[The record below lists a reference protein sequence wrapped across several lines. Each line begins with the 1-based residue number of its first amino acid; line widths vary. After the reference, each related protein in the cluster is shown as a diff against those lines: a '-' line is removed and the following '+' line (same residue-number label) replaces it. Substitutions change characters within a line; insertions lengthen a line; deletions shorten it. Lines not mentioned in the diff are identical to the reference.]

1 MDNGLKFQIVEIA
14 DLPLDLAVY
23 GFDYFLNL
31 RQPRAWAAILPPY
44 AARWDLG
51 RVRSS
56 RRPVTLQSTAT
67 PERRR
72 VGSDHLFFAGNT
84 AVVEQIFFIVASPRH
99 LVSLR
104 ASKRTAWDNGV
115 KSRPTISL
123 EVRLASRAK
132 RLPHLTCSGAGKI
145 TQWWTG
151 IHAVQCRARDR

>member
-1 MDNGLKFQIVEIA
+1 MDNGLKFQIAEIA

-31 RQPRAWAAILPPY
+31 RQPRVLGLQFSRLTLRDAIS
-44 AARWDLG
+44 
-51 RVRSS
+51 RVRSG